1 MKVFLTGG
9 TGAVGRF
16 VVPALVAR
24 GHGVTVMARSAEK
37 AAQVKGQGGIPA
49 RVDLFDPGGLAA
61 AVAGHQAVLNLA
73 TAIPPMP
80 RMGSADA
87 WALNSRIRTEG
98 STNLVKAAL
107 GAGVERFVQ
116 ESIAFTYRDRGDA
129 WIAEDAPLETDALT
143 DSSVVAEANARRFA
157 ESRRGNVAVV
167 LRFGWFYGPGSE
179 QSATLVEAARGP
191 TGPMLGPRGSWIGS
205 LHFEDAASAVVA
217 ALAAPDGA
225 YNVTDDPVTW
235 GDFAEAMG
243 RAVGDAP
250 WLRLPERLASVFGD
264 RAGTLFRSQRVSNRR
279 FREATDW
286 APRYPSVREGWPAVV
301 RAMERSGSVT

>member
-24 GHGVTVMARSAEK
+24 GHVVTVMARSAEK

-73 TAIPPMP
+73 TAIPPMH

-87 WALNSRIRTEG
+87 WAPNSRIRTEG

-143 DSSVVAEANARRFA
+143 DSSVVAEANGGGLPSRGAATWPSCSGSRGSTDRGA
-157 ESRRGNVAVV
+157 SSRRPWSRPLA
-167 LRFGWFYGPGSE
+167 
-179 QSATLVEAARGP
+179 
-191 TGPMLGPRGSWIGS
+191 GPRGRCSGHAAAGS
-205 LHFEDAASAVVA
+205 ARSTSRTRRPRWSPRSPPPT
-217 ALAAPDGA
+217 AP
-225 YNVTDDPVTW
+225 TT
-235 GDFAEAMG
+235 
-243 RAVGDAP
+243 
-250 WLRLPERLASVFGD
+250 
-264 RAGTLFRSQRVSNRR
+264 
-279 FREATDW
+279 
-286 APRYPSVREGWPAVV
+286 
-301 RAMERSGSVT
+301 